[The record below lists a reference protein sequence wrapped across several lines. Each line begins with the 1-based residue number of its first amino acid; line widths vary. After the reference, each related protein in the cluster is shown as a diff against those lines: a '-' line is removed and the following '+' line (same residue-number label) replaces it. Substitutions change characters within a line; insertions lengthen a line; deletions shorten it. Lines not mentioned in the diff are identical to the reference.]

1 MLGCS
6 YSILF
11 HLFETNK
18 YLINENI
25 PTNIWYFMLNITINA

>member
-1 MLGCS
+1 MSGCL
-6 YSILF
+6 YSIMF
-11 HLFETNK
+11 HLSDTNK

>member
-1 MLGCS
+1 MLGCL

-11 HLFETNK
+11 HLSDANK

>member
-1 MLGCS
+1 MFGCS

-25 PTNIWYFMLNITINA
+25 PTNIWYSMLNITINA

>member
-1 MLGCS
+1 MLGCL

-11 HLFETNK
+11 HLSDTNK

-25 PTNIWYFMLNITINA
+25 PTNIRYSMLNITINA